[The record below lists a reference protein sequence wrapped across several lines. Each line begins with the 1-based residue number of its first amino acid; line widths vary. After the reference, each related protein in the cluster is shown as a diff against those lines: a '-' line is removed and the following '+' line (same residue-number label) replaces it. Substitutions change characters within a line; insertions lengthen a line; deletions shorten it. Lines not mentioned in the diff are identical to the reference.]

1 MREGRR
7 TEASWLTHRQRELP
21 QVTYPHHFESVVNV
35 AATPEALFAEIDD
48 PSRLAGHMTRS
59 SIMMAGSRME
69 FSYDEAG
76 GKAAGSKITMAG
88 SILGLRIALQEI
100 VTDRVRPFHKVWETV
115 GEPRLLVIGGYR
127 MGFNITPDA
136 EGSILKV
143 FIDWRE
149 PPAPWR
155 WLGRLFGRTY
165 ARWCTE
171 SMARGAASSFENPP
185 TLQRNVA
192 T

>member
-1 MREGRR
+1 MHRPRER
-7 TEASWLTHRQRELP
+7 P

-59 SIMMAGSRME
+59 SMMMAGSAME
-69 FSYDEAG
+69 FSFDEAG
-76 GKAAGSKITMAG
+76 GKAVGSKISMTG
-88 SILGLRIALQEI
+88 SMLGFHLGLEEV
-100 VTDRVRPFHKVWETV
+100 VTDRVPPFRKSWETA

-127 MGFNITPDA
+127 MGFKITPEA
-136 EGSILKV
+136 EASRLKV
-143 FIDWRE
+143 FIDWRD
-149 PPAPWR
+149 PPPRWR
-155 WLGRLFGRTY
+155 WLGRLLGRTY

-171 SMARGAASSFENPP
+171 GMATGAADFFKGRLARPESD
-185 TLQRNVA
+185 A